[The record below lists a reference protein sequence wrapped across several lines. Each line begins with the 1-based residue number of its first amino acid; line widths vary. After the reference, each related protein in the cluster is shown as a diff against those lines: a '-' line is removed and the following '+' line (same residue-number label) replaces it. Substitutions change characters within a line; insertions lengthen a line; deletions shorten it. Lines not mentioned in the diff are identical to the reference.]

1 MDLEWN
7 QSTNRYRAESNG
19 IRLSGEIIQI
29 GAVRVNE
36 QMEITEK
43 YCEFIKPEYYKK
55 MNRDVTELTDITNE
69 MIADGR
75 PFREVITE
83 FHFDCQVRKLSP
95 KTIAL
100 YDRQQVFL

>member
-1 MDLEWN
+1 MNYVVMDLEWN

-43 YCEFIKPEYYKK
+43 Y
-55 MNRDVTELTDITNE
+55 
-69 MIADGR
+69 
-75 PFREVITE
+75 
-83 FHFDCQVRKLSP
+83 
-95 KTIAL
+95 
-100 YDRQQVFL
+100 